1 MKTDLI
7 MAKVSFLKHVLDPDW
22 VDGGPGQPG
31 PVFQPATADY
41 AVAELVQH
49 IAVNLKSHEV
59 SKKLHLIAGDLA
71 DAASEHLA
79 AGLDD
84 GDLCPPY
91 RPRPPKHEPISPL
104 WSDPM
109 PYLWVQTISPAMNEI
124 VLGHALRDLASLT
137 TSEKASGAIRQVGET
152 LVKAASARLFDDY
165 CGTPVRPRPIP
176 KKALAV

>member
-1 MKTDLI
+1 
-7 MAKVSFLKHVLDPDW
+7 VLDPDW

-31 PVFQPATADY
+31 PIFQLATADY

-59 SKKLHLIAGDLA
+59 SKRLRQIASDLA
-71 DAASEHLA
+71 EAASGHLA

-91 RPRPPKHEPISPL
+91 RPRPPKHEPGPGPL
-104 WSDPM
+104 SSDPM
-109 PYLWVQTISPAMNEI
+109 PYLWLQTISPAMNEI

-137 TSEKASGAIRQVGET
+137 TSDKASSAIRQVGET
-152 LVKAASARLFDDY
+152 LVKGASGRIFDDY

-176 KKALAV
+176 RKAVAV